1 MAYTPIYTPKNF
13 TDWGPPDLD
22 ASNLNDIEAALVSLG
37 NGLQTAAADTDA
49 NTAAITTIN
58 GEISD
63 LNDLIDEILPDD
75 SASGNPAVITDAFAG
90 ECKSLILTLEP
101 IQSGSGTPSPA
112 NPRPITGRTQSTATR
127 SGKNFYSKTPFFVR
141 SGCTQSNY
149 GVAKS
154 DVTFTA
160 ASGFFGNSSQGTL
173 SDQNPD
179 KMVTVEAGKEYTV
192 SLHLLSSAPA
202 GLELKCYIQFFDKFG
217 KNATS
222 WQISTGASYTFTVP
236 AGKSKVAFNC
246 IFSNA
251 TVNTTVTIGFQ
262 IEAGDTATDWE
273 AYNGESITRTYGQTV
288 YGGSDDVMGEGATST
303 KKLNE
308 INGGFSAAASG
319 AFYKD
324 GITDISDIPSLCNIY
339 PIGAEVNSAGGAN
352 DYPKTLCWQKNGL
365 QSLRL
370 CVYDSDFADVAAFNA
385 ALTQTPMQVIFDLAT
400 PTSIPLT
407 AQNITLLHGDNVI
420 TTDADNVE
428 VDYKADIALYIAK
441 QLGGNLGNR
450 GAKSAPAEEP
460 AADTKEEE
468 KNDDKII
475 EPVTKEAKK

>member
-1 MAYTPIYTPKNF
+1 MAYTPIFSELIFANGTAP
-13 TDWGPPDLD
+13 
-22 ASNLNDIEAALVSLG
+22 ALNATNMNAISHTVAHIES
-37 NGLQTAAADTDA
+37 GLQTVAAQVDT

-63 LNDLIDEILPDD
+63 LNNLIDEILPDD
-75 SASGNPAVITDAFAG
+75 SESGNPAVITDAFAG
-90 ECKSLILTLEP
+90 ECKSLVLTLEP

-149 GVAKS
+149 SVAKS

-160 ASGFFGNSSQGTL
+160 ASGFFGNSGQGTF

-179 KMVTVEAGKEYTV
+179 KMVTVEAGKEYSV

-202 GLELKCYIQFFDKFG
+202 GLELKCYIQFFDMFG

-222 WQISTGASYTFTVP
+222 WQTSTGSSYTFTVP

-246 IFSNA
+246 MFSNA
-251 TVNTTVTIGFQ
+251 TINTTVTIGFQ
-262 IEAGDTATDWE
+262 IEAGNTATDWE
-273 AYNGESITRTYGQTV
+273 AYNGESITRAYGQII
-288 YGGSDDVMGEGATST
+288 YGGSDDVTGEGAISEWVGVDSSLWTQFNANNGYKAYRADGLSLANT
-303 KKLNE
+303 VDPGNICNMVNE
-308 INGGFSAAASG
+308 YGSFSSG
-319 AFYKD
+319 NMNKNIIQPPNSSGTAYMALDENVDVTTVQYFYK
-324 GITDISDIPSLCNIY
+324 
-339 PIGAEVNSAGGAN
+339 A
-352 DYPKTLCWQKNGL
+352 
-365 QSLRL
+365 
-370 CVYDSDFADVAAFNA
+370 
-385 ALTQTPMQVIFDLAT
+385 AT

-407 AQNITLLHGDNVI
+407 SQNLTLLKGDNVI

-441 QLGGNLGNR
+441 QLGGNMGNR
-450 GAKSAPAEEP
+450 GAKSAPAEES
-460 AADTKEEE
+460 ADDKKEEE
-468 KNDDKII
+468 KTDDEII